1 MNFAPEPKLMIED
14 RQTDLTGPADYTTG
28 TDGYF
33 NLIDVLST
41 GIVIVDRNGGIIRSN
56 PAARNLIGGI
66 GRLHQMFS
74 VSTPQFTDTPV
85 SRLDAALATAANGRS
100 VSVEFGVDALH
111 PDISSVK
118 LSISPIANREED
130 VRLLVEILDI
140 SAEIQSVSLLTELNT
155 DLENIVES
163 RGRELGESVER
174 YNLLFRSLVVG
185 VFMHDGDQILVAN
198 EAAARIHGYD
208 SPEQMIAEAGIL
220 DLVDPSE
227 RLRVA
232 NNIALRAAGKPVPG
246 KYETLIRRRDGS
258 TAWCDAYISRVPLQ
272 GRMVTQ
278 VITFDVTERKKVE
291 QQLEQS
297 NARYSGLVSE
307 TPLGIFVQRDFEYLF
322 VNQAYAEMLG
332 YDYPDEVM
340 NHNSLEHVAPREHGR
355 MMRYAELRTSNF
367 DPIERVYEYAAV
379 RADGSQLTFEN
390 RVSLIDWDGK
400 QATMCAVIDVTDRER
415 VRRDME
421 TSERNFRN
429 IVESSFQGIVIHD
442 QRGILFCNP
451 PAARIFGLDTM
462 EDMTSFLSLDQFVHP
477 QDRARVSNPF
487 LPPPEEEQ
495 RRQHRLRIIGD
506 DGKTRWAQSA
516 SGWLHWEGGKAVQT
530 ILLDITDQVIA
541 QDELDRSRDQLSAA
555 IESLPGGL
563 VMYDESNRVVLFNS
577 HYPEMMGL
585 PEDRIVPGMPRD
597 NVDSL
602 ALQLGVFRQ
611 QNEIYDEIGAYLRL
625 HGRRENSVYEVEM
638 ADGRWLRFVDHGLTE
653 GNRVSL
659 VLDVTRER
667 LAQSELQLA
676 KAQAET
682 ANRAKSEFLSSM
694 SHELRTPMNAILGF
708 SQLLETDN
716 EAPLNDEQLRFV
728 SQISKAGDHLLKLI
742 NQVLDLAKIEAGRIE
757 IDMADVH
764 LFDLVQE
771 CISLSSSLARQMDV
785 TIDVGE
791 RVTQG
796 LFVRGDTDRLRQV
809 MINIMT
815 NAIKY
820 NRRGGSVGIDAGLS
834 GNGYIKISVTDTGIG
849 IPEDKHDKVF
859 EAFARIGAENSGIE
873 GTGIGLA
880 LSRKLTEQMGGQ
892 IGFESQP
899 GKGSCFWIEIQQSQI
914 AREQPAMEDLPA
926 PAAAEQGPAGATVL
940 YVEDN
945 TANMLL
951 MKEIVTRIDGVRLLC
966 AQDAET
972 GLGLARSHLPD
983 LIILDINLPG
993 MDGYEALRTIRNDPA
1008 LSVTPTVA
1016 LSADAMPQQVERGRA
1031 AGFDDYLT
1039 KPINIREVRNL
1050 IDRYMQGGE
1059 R

>member
-1 MNFAPEPKLMIED
+1 MAPETKPMIED
-14 RQTDLTGPADYTTG
+14 RQTDHEGRADHVTEADRYL
-28 TDGYF
+28 

-41 GIVIVDRNGGIIRSN
+41 GIVIADKKGKVIRSN
-56 PAARNLIGGI
+56 PAARNLIGGLD
-66 GRLHQMFS
+66 RLHQMFS
-74 VSTPQFTDTPV
+74 VTSPQFADTPA
-85 SRLDAALATAANGRS
+85 SRLDATLAAAANGRPATA
-100 VSVEFGVDALH
+100 EFEVDALH

-118 LSISPIANREED
+118 LSISRITGTGED
-130 VRLLVEILDI
+130 IRLLVEILDI
-140 SAEIQSVSLLTELNT
+140 SAEMQSVSLLTELNT

-185 VFMHDGDQILVAN
+185 VFMHDGDRILVAN
-198 EAAARIHGYD
+198 QAAARIHGYE

-232 NNIALRAAGKPVPG
+232 NNIALRSEGKPVPN
-246 KYETLIRRRDGS
+246 KYETLVRRRDGS
-258 TAWCDAYISRVPLQ
+258 TAWCEAYISRVPLQ

-291 QQLEQS
+291 QQLELS

-332 YDYPDEVM
+332 YDFPEEVM
-340 NHNSLEHVAPREHGR
+340 NHNTLEHVAPREHGR
-355 MMRYAELRTSNF
+355 LMRYAEMRTSNL
-367 DPIERVYEYAAV
+367 DPIERVYEFAAV
-379 RADGSQLTFEN
+379 RADGSQITLEN

-451 PAARIFGLDTM
+451 PAARIFGVESM
-462 EDMTSFLSLDQFVHP
+462 EEMTSFLTLDQFVHP
-477 QDRARVSNPF
+477 QDRARVKQPF
-487 LPPPEEEQ
+487 LPPPEAEQ

-506 DGKTRWAQSA
+506 DGRTRWAQSA

-530 ILLDITDQVIA
+530 IMLDITDQVIA

-577 HYPEMMGL
+577 HYPQMMGL
-585 PEDRIVPGMPRD
+585 PKDQILPGMPRE
-597 NVDSL
+597 NVDTL

-611 QNEIYDEIGAYLRL
+611 QNQIYDEIGAYLQQ

-667 LAQSELQLA
+667 LAQSELQHA

-708 SQLLETDN
+708 SQLLETDT
-716 EAPLNDEQLRFV
+716 EAPLNDEQIRFV

-757 IDMADVH
+757 IDMVDVH

-771 CISLSSSLARQMDV
+771 CISLSSSLARQMDI
-785 TIDVGE
+785 TINVGE
-791 RVTQG
+791 RVARG

-809 MINIMT
+809 LINIMT

-820 NRRGGSVGIDAGLS
+820 NKRGGSVEIDASLV
-834 GNGYIKISVTDTGIG
+834 GNEYVKVSVTDTGIG

-859 EAFARIGAENSGIE
+859 EAFARLGAENSGVE

-880 LSRKLTEQMGGQ
+880 LSHKLTEQMGGQ

-899 GKGSCFWIEIQQSQI
+899 GKGSCFWIEIQQSRI
-914 AREQPAMEDLPA
+914 AQEQPAEE
-926 PAAAEQGPAGATVL
+926 AAESPVTVDQGQVGATVL

-966 AQDAET
+966 SQDAET
-972 GLGLARSHLPD
+972 GLGLARSHRPD

-993 MDGYEALRTIRNDPA
+993 MDGYEALKEIRGDA
-1008 LSVTPTVA
+1008 GLYATPTVA
-1016 LSADAMPQQVERGRA
+1016 LSADAMPQQVEQGKA

-1059 R
+1059 K

>member
-1 MNFAPEPKLMIED
+1 MIEERQNDPEGPGD
-14 RQTDLTGPADYTTG
+14 RSTGS
-28 TDGYF
+28 DGF
-33 NLIDVLST
+33 LSLIDVLST
-41 GIVIVDRNGGIIRSN
+41 GIVITNRKGTIIRSN
-56 PAARNLIGGI
+56 PA
-66 GRLHQMFS
+66 GRSLVGRIERLQQMFAATS
-74 VSTPQFTDTPV
+74 PQFADTPA
-85 SRLDAALATAANGRS
+85 SRLEAALAAAANGRQITT
-100 VSVEFGVDALH
+100 ELDVDAL
-111 PDISSVK
+111 PSDTTSVR
-118 LSISPIANREED
+118 LSISLLPAESEE
-130 VRLLVEILDI
+130 VQLLVEITDI
-140 SAEIQSVSLLTELNT
+140 SAEMQSVSLLSELNT

-185 VFMHDGDQILVAN
+185 VFMHDGDRILVAN
-198 EAAARIHGYD
+198 QAAARIHGYD
-208 SPEQMIAEAGIL
+208 SPEQMMSEARIL

-258 TAWCDAYISRVPLQ
+258 NAWCEAYINRVPLQ
-272 GRMVTQ
+272 GKMVTQ
-278 VITFDVTERKKVE
+278 VITFDVTERKRVE
-291 QQLEQS
+291 QQLELS
-297 NARYSGLVSE
+297 NARYGALVSE

-322 VNQAYAEMLG
+322 ANQAYAEMLG
-332 YDYPDEVM
+332 YEHPDEVLD
-340 NHNSLEHVAPREHGR
+340 HNCLEHVAPREHGR
-355 MMRYAELRTSNF
+355 LMRFAELRTSNF

-379 RADGSQLTFEN
+379 KADGSQVTLEN
-390 RVSLIDWDGK
+390 RVSLIDWDGQ

-451 PAARIFGLDTM
+451 PAARIFGLSSM
-462 EDMTSFLSLDQFVHP
+462 EDMSSYLALDQFVHP
-477 QDRARVSNPF
+477 QDRARVADPF
-487 LPPPEEEQ
+487 MPPPEHEQ

-541 QDELDRSRDQLSAA
+541 RNELDRSREQLSAA

-563 VMYDESNRVVLFNS
+563 VMYDEANRVVLFNS

-585 PEDRIVPGMPRD
+585 PEDKVQPGMPRTE
-597 NVDSL
+597 VDAL
-602 ALQLGVFRQ
+602 ALSLGVFRQ
-611 QNEIYDEIGAYLRL
+611 QSEIYDEIEDYLSQ
-625 HGRRENSVYEVEM
+625 HSGKANDVYEVEM
-638 ADGRWLRFVDHGLTE
+638 SDGRWLRFVDHGLTG

-667 LAQSELQLA
+667 LAQSELRLA

-708 SQLLETDN
+708 SQLLETDT

-728 SQISKAGDHLLKLI
+728 AQISKAGDHLLKLI

-791 RVTQG
+791 GVRHG

-809 MINIMT
+809 VINIVT

-820 NRRGGSVGIDAGLS
+820 NRRGGSVSIDASISETGHVR
-834 GNGYIKISVTDTGIG
+834 ISVADTGHG

-859 EAFARIGAENSGIE
+859 EAFARLGAENSGIE

-892 IGFESQP
+892 IGFESVP
-899 GKGSCFWIEIQQSQI
+899 GEGSCFWIEIQQSQLTE
-914 AREQPAMEDLPA
+914 EQRAQPVEIESDP
-926 PAAAEQGPAGATVL
+926 AEQGQTGATVL

-966 AQDAET
+966 ASDAET
-972 GLGLARSHLPD
+972 GLGLARSHRPD

-993 MDGYEALRTIRNDPA
+993 MDGYEALQTIRQDSRLA
-1008 LSVTPTVA
+1008 ATPTVA

-1050 IDRYMQGGE
+1050 IDQHMQGGE
-1059 R
+1059 K